1 MILEE
6 YVTFEVAKLLKEKGF
21 DVSCW
26 NVYDKDGYIVDR
38 RYPTHQSA
46 CSNGECLCPTQQR
59 VMKWLREEKNIAI
72 ETMFNS
78 SEHLWYACVKPMA
91 SNPSEDDYYRCFS
104 EKYEDAVEAAIKY
117 CPKNLIL

>member
-21 DVSCW
+21 DASCW
-26 NVYDKDGYIVDR
+26 HVYDKDGYIVTL
-38 RYPTHQSA
+38 RYPTHQNT

-72 ETMFNS
+72 ETWW
-78 SEHLWYACVKPMA
+78 EHRWYACVKPMT
-91 SNPSEDDYYRCFS
+91 SNPSEDEYYQCFS
-104 EKYEDAVEAAIKY
+104 EKYEDAVDAAIKY
-117 CPKNLIL
+117 CTKKLIL